1 MRAAMEV
8 FLGIFFAL
16 NIMFAIYSG
25 YFHYAALHFV
35 ALIFT
40 AILINPIKDQPK

>member
-8 FLGIFFAL
+8 FLGVFFAS

-25 YFHYAALHFV
+25 YLHYAALHFV

-40 AILINPIKDQPK
+40 AILIHSKKDQPK